1 MAEGEIK
8 EVFKVKESAI
18 GDDTDTGFYGDYVGV
33 CPMCGNKVVKGKY
46 SYGCLGYKGG
56 CTFKIGSHICQRN
69 ISIANARLLLS
80 EGKTAE
86 IQNFISKAGKPFS
99 ARLVLRDGK
108 AEFDFSK

>member
-1 MAEGEIK
+1 M
-8 EVFKVKESAI
+8 FNVKESTI

-46 SYGCLGYKGG
+46 SYGCLGYKDG
-56 CTFKIGSHICQRN
+56 CTFKINSHICQRN
-69 ISIANARLLLS
+69 ISISNARLLLS